1 MTDQGWGSK
10 EVADAWKARAE
21 ERRRSMAAVT
31 ERMLDEAGVT
41 AGMRVLDLGTGAA
54 EVALFAAGRVGP
66 GGAVVAVDSSK
77 AMVEAARQAVK
88 EAGAGNVTVLPPMD
102 AARLD
107 LEAASFDA
115 VVGRQVLMFVDVPKA
130 LAEVR
135 RVLRPGARLGAT
147 VWGALAANPYHR
159 IVIEA
164 VRGRG
169 GWGEPVPDVVRAF
182 AYDDESFWRRALV
195 DAGFA
200 DVGVQTMQVE
210 RAFASAEQALEA
222 IRTSPIH
229 GAPIAR
235 LPEGE
240 RGAAWQE
247 IEAGC
252 RAFGGVF
259 PSQYRVLS
267 GASGPGVG

>member
-1 MTDQGWGSK
+1 MTEQGWGSK

-31 ERMLDEAGVT
+31 ERMVEEAGVT

-54 EVALFAAGRVGP
+54 EAALFVAERVGP
-66 GGAVVAVDSSK
+66 TGSVVAVDSSK
-77 AMVEAARQAVK
+77 AMVEAARQAVT
-88 EAGAGNVTVLPPMD
+88 EAGARNVTVLPPMD
-102 AARLD
+102 AASLD

-115 VVGRQVLMFVDVPKA
+115 VVGRQVLMFTDVPKA

-135 RVLRPGARLGAT
+135 RVLRPMARLGAT
-147 VWGALAANPYHR
+147 VWGALAGNPYHR

-164 VRGRG
+164 VRERG

-182 AYDDESFWRRALV
+182 AYDNEAFWRHAML
-195 DAGFA
+195 DAGFG
-200 DVGVQTMQVE
+200 DVGVYTMQVE
-210 RAFASAEQALEA
+210 RGFASAAEAFEA

-229 GAPIAR
+229 GAPVGR
-235 LPEGE
+235 LPQTE
-240 RGAAWQE
+240 REAAWQE

-252 RAFGGVF
+252 RAFGGMF

-267 GASGPGVG
+267 GRGVG